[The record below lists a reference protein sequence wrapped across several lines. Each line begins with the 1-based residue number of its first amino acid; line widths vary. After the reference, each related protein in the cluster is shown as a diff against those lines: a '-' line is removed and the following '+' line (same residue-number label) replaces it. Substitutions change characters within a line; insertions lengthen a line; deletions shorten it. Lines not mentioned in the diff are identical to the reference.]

1 MFVYLWVN
9 VCIHT
14 YTYVRESKCSKIITI
29 VAFRWRAFGFLSF
42 YLNFSVGLTNF
53 KMKRKKYLFGIKC
66 KLSYWNPGVALAFKA
81 ITQQTW
87 SRASQIEM
95 YVWISGDLVK
105 MKILT
110 QEVWVS
116 LRLCISN
123 DLPGDVDVAD
133 LRSDFEQQGLGTLL
147 YYYFLNCVIKM
158 KIVHC

>member
-14 YTYVRESKCSKIITI
+14 YTYVRESKCSKILTT
-29 VAFRWRAFGFLSF
+29 VESRWRVFGFLSSY

-53 KMKRKKYLFGIKC
+53 KMKRQKYSFGIKC
-66 KLSYWNPGVALAFKA
+66 KLSYWNPVVALAFKA
-81 ITQQTW
+81 ITQRIW
-87 SRASQIEM
+87 SKASQIEI

-123 DLPGDVDVAD
+123 NLPGDVAD
-133 LRSDFEQQGLGTLL
+133 LGSDFEQQGSRTLL
-147 YYYFLNCVIKM
+147 YYYFLNCIIKM
-158 KIVHC
+158 KIHR